1 MENGYH
7 IVLCGWMMDELGLEG
22 AELLVYAVIYGFS
35 QDGETT
41 YQGGEKYLS
50 YASGLPIPT
59 VRKALKRLM
68 EKGLI
73 VKLMDGYRVTMPI
86 FE

>member
-1 MENGYH
+1 M
-7 IVLCGWMMDELGLEG
+7 VQELGLKG
-22 AELLVYAVIYGFS
+22 AELLAYAIIYEFS
-35 QDGETT
+35 QGGEST
-41 YQGGEKYLS
+41 YQGGEEYLA

-73 VKLMDGYRVTMPI
+73 IKSQEIIDDELMDRYSVT
-86 FE
+86 E

>member
-1 MENGYH
+1 MNSSYY
-7 IVLCGWMMDELGLEG
+7 IVLQGWMVQELGLKG
-22 AELLVYAVIYGFS
+22 AELLVFAIIYEFS
-35 QDGETT
+35 QGGEST